1 MIIRVIN
8 RIYSI
13 RKCSFV
19 FQRFCASN
27 VLKLNERGLLQDIFP
42 PPSLN
47 LQKLLSQPQCYY
59 AGFDPTAD
67 SLHIGNLLVLMT
79 MLHWERAGHQLIALI
94 GGTTA
99 LIGDP
104 SGKAS
109 ERIALPEGKVRDNA
123 DVIAENITRIFQNHQ
138 KYIWEQNRDPNR
150 LKPVKL
156 VNNADWYNNVS
167 ITKFLSTAGRHF
179 RVGAMLSRNSVQS
192 RINSEAGI
200 SFTEFSYQVLQG
212 YDWLH
217 LLRTYKCRFQIGG
230 SDQMGN
236 IVSGHELI
244 SRMGLDEVFG
254 LTIPLVTNE
263 EGSKLG
269 KTADNAV
276 WITPSKTSPF
286 ELYQF
291 FMRVKRLGG
300 GTIIEA
306 VYVFF
311 DRRNLPD
318 NGETN
323 GTVNEPIK
331 ALTAKPESRI
341 AHRKLAQQVTLL
353 VHGENGLQSAE
364 RITAALYSKSADS
377 LAQLQPNE
385 LSETFR
391 GATMVDILLEPAT
404 SVLDMVMKANCFAN
418 ENDARRIILAGGLH
432 INQVKCTDYTEIL
445 SLGRHILPNGISLIR
460 VGKKHHYIVKWMS

>member
-1 MIIRVIN
+1 MIICVLN
-8 RIYSI
+8 RI
-13 RKCSFV
+13 CSARTCKFV
-19 FQRFCASN
+19 IQRYCASN
-27 VLKLNERGLLQDIFP
+27 VLKLNERGLLQDVFP
-42 PPSLN
+42 PPSLT
-47 LQKLLSQPQCYY
+47 LQKLLSQPQCFY

-79 MLHWERAGHQLIALI
+79 MLHCQRAGHQTIALI
-94 GGTTA
+94 GGATA

-104 SGKAS
+104 SGKSS
-109 ERIALPEGKVRDNA
+109 ERIALPEENVKENTN
-123 DVIAENITRIFQNHQ
+123 VIGENITRIFQNHE
-138 KYIWEQNRDPNR
+138 KYIWEKNRGP

-192 RINSEAGI
+192 RINSESGI

-217 LLRTYKCRFQIGG
+217 LLQKYKCRFQIGG

-244 SRMGLDEVFG
+244 SRMGLEEVFG

-263 EGSKLG
+263 AGSKLG
-269 KTADNAV
+269 KTAGNAV
-276 WITPSKTSPF
+276 WITPSKTSPY

-291 FMRVKRLGG
+291 FMRVKDSEVEQLLKLFTFCSTDEIS
-300 GTIIEA
+300 TIMEKQ
-306 VYVFF
+306 
-311 DRRNLPD
+311 
-318 NGETN
+318 TN
-323 GTVNEPIK
+323 
-331 ALTAKPESRI
+331 KPESRV

-353 VHGENGLQSAE
+353 VHGENGLKSAE
-364 RITAALYSKSADS
+364 RITEALYSKSADS
-377 LAQLQPNE
+377 LARLHPSE
-385 LSETFR
+385 LNETFR

-460 VGKKHHYIVKWMS
+460 VGKKHYYIIKWMS

>member
-47 LQKLLSQPQCYY
+47 LQKLLSQPQCFY

-79 MLHWERAGHQLIALI
+79 MLHCQRAGHQLIALI
-94 GGTTA
+94 GGATA

-138 KYIWEQNRDPNR
+138 KYIWEKNRDPNR

-217 LLRTYKCRFQIGG
+217 LLQTYKCRFQIGG

-269 KTADNAV
+269 KTAGNAV

-291 FMRVKRLGG
+291 FMRVKDSEVEQLLKLF
-300 GTIIEA
+300 T
-306 VYVFF
+306 FF
-311 DRRNLPD
+311 ST
-318 NGETN
+318 E
-323 GTVNEPIK
+323 EISQIMEK
-331 ALTAKPESRI
+331 QTAKPESRI

>member
-1 MIIRVIN
+1 
-8 RIYSI
+8 
-13 RKCSFV
+13 
-19 FQRFCASN
+19 
-27 VLKLNERGLLQDIFP
+27 
-42 PPSLN
+42 
-47 LQKLLSQPQCYY
+47 
-59 AGFDPTAD
+59 
-67 SLHIGNLLVLMT
+67 
-79 MLHWERAGHQLIALI
+79 MLHWQRAGHQLIALI
-94 GGTTA
+94 GGATA

-217 LLRTYKCRFQIGG
+217 LLQTYKCRFQIGG

-323 GTVNEPIK
+323 GQT
-331 ALTAKPESRI
+331 
-341 AHRKLAQQVTLL
+341 
-353 VHGENGLQSAE
+353 
-364 RITAALYSKSADS
+364 
-377 LAQLQPNE
+377 
-385 LSETFR
+385 
-391 GATMVDILLEPAT
+391 
-404 SVLDMVMKANCFAN
+404 
-418 ENDARRIILAGGLH
+418 
-432 INQVKCTDYTEIL
+432 
-445 SLGRHILPNGISLIR
+445 GISDRSSQISPTSDASCSR
-460 VGKKHHYIVKWMS
+460 RKRSTVSGAYHCGIV

>member
-1 MIIRVIN
+1 
-8 RIYSI
+8 
-13 RKCSFV
+13 
-19 FQRFCASN
+19 
-27 VLKLNERGLLQDIFP
+27 
-42 PPSLN
+42 
-47 LQKLLSQPQCYY
+47 
-59 AGFDPTAD
+59 
-67 SLHIGNLLVLMT
+67 
-79 MLHWERAGHQLIALI
+79 
-94 GGTTA
+94 
-99 LIGDP
+99 
-104 SGKAS
+104 
-109 ERIALPEGKVRDNA
+109 
-123 DVIAENITRIFQNHQ
+123 
-138 KYIWEQNRDPNR
+138 
-150 LKPVKL
+150 
-156 VNNADWYNNVS
+156 
-167 ITKFLSTAGRHF
+167 
-179 RVGAMLSRNSVQS
+179 MLSRNSVQS

-217 LLRTYKCRFQIGG
+217 LLQTYKCRFQIGG

-323 GTVNEPIK
+323 GQT
-331 ALTAKPESRI
+331 
-341 AHRKLAQQVTLL
+341 
-353 VHGENGLQSAE
+353 
-364 RITAALYSKSADS
+364 
-377 LAQLQPNE
+377 
-385 LSETFR
+385 
-391 GATMVDILLEPAT
+391 
-404 SVLDMVMKANCFAN
+404 
-418 ENDARRIILAGGLH
+418 
-432 INQVKCTDYTEIL
+432 
-445 SLGRHILPNGISLIR
+445 GISDRSSQISPTSDASCSR
-460 VGKKHHYIVKWMS
+460 RKRSTVSGAYHCGIV